1 VPPLPPWKGEQ
12 PDAVESGRIV
22 GKLEVAIADCDDP
35 ILINTTT
42 RYIVVIRNSRNI
54 SDWNV
59 TLTIHLPLGMEFV
72 KLSGPVGGRSKSE
85 DGRTIE
91 ATPIARLRAGET
103 LNPFFIEVRGS
114 RTGKHTV
121 RVKVNSL
128 RSAEPVIADEG
139 TVVDGLHWSVPP

>member
-22 GKLEVAIADCDDP
+22 GKLEVLIADCDDP
-35 ILINTTT
+35 IAIDTTT
-42 RYIVVIRNSRNI
+42 TYIVSIENGR
-54 SDWNV
+54 NV
-59 TLTIHLPLGMEFV
+59 TDRNVTITIHLPVGMEFV

-91 ATPIARLRAGET
+91 VTPVARIRAGET
-103 LNPFFIEVRGS
+103 LSPFRIEVRGI
-114 RTGKHTV
+114 RIGKHTV

-128 RSAEPVIADEG
+128 RSAEPVITEED
-139 TVVDGLHWSVPP
+139 TVVDRGA